1 MSYMSVD
8 GVRSATQHAGIPAME
23 TSGILAGKSGLA
35 RILGTT
41 QDAQKL
47 KVLSYTFSPS
57 ATTQFKVGTSALGSV
72 SYFTGSLWGAA
83 GIPYTMPLNVPF
95 GYFTTNAG
103 DDLVVS
109 STAGIA
115 GSITYMRE
123 Y

>member
-8 GVRSATQHAGIPAME
+8 GARSATKHAGVAAIE
-23 TSGILAGKSGLA
+23 TSAVLAGKSGLA
-35 RILGTT
+35 RILAPTEA
-41 QDAQKL
+41 AQKL

-57 ATTQFKVGTSALGSV
+57 ATTQFKVGTSGATI

-95 GYFTTNAG
+95 GYFTTEAG

-109 STAGIA
+109 STGGIA

>member
-8 GVRSATQHAGIPAME
+8 GVRSATQHAGIAAIE

-57 ATTQFKVGTSALGSV
+57 ADGTQFKVGTSGASV
-72 SYFTGSLWGAA
+72 SYFTGSLMGEA
-83 GIPYTMPLNVPF
+83 GIPYEMPLNVPF

-109 STAGIA
+109 STAGIT